1 MADNITLKTYK
12 GGNVTPQDDAIIYE
26 TAIPGS
32 GIFKGCEVTYARGN
46 VLHIS
51 QGFGMIRGR
60 FFEVYETEIDVRLAD
75 VGETLQGRVYIHLD
89 LSNADEPIKILAQAA
104 VELPPLDADV
114 NINYN
119 NSSYDL
125 ELAIF
130 NVSSAGLSGLTK
142 VFPTLKAGS
151 GGGGGGGET
160 LTRATSYAVGD
171 AVTAVGAPGW
181 ATLVCTQAGTTAAYE
196 PSGYSKITKAGD
208 MVLDGTAV
216 FTARNIIGE
225 LDGLIST
232 TGTLEESMQ
241 TLDKKVAEMMSST
254 GLVMKLVSLDEYR
267 ALESYSASTI
277 YLCYE
282 DVATKRVTRIFV
294 GEDRVY
300 AAGVKVTYQIDTGY
314 SLERTVP
321 DREDAIAAAP
331 PATLEGYTFV
341 GWRQDDSAEKKVL
354 SEFIIS
360 SEEPVTL
367 YAVFKKQMTIGLM
380 PNGGT
385 LAETGATESFTA
397 YCYYNNGNAQSEPIT
412 VPASP
417 YTRKNMS
424 FCGWSA
430 DSLST
435 PSYKPGEMGVFP
447 AEAVLYAMWV
457 VTEYDFPYTG
467 DYVQFTIPQDG
478 IYEFEV
484 WGGSGGAAKVDDLVA
499 EGGLGG
505 HSKGYKKMK
514 KGEVLYVY
522 NGGGANGTY
531 PGTNGGAYGYN
542 YTNGKQYGGGGG
554 GSTHVATKS
563 GTLGYTSSSNGL
575 NYNNRNSILIVAGG
589 GGGGAIDNGTVHKG
603 GDGGGERGGDGS
615 GGALGGRQIS
625 TSSYPSDNFGRAPST
640 SSSSG
645 TCSSGGGGGWF
656 GGNYGT
662 KGESGAGGSGYVD
675 GVAPFTHNGKYYP
688 AETDAGVNEGHG
700 KAFIRYVECA

>member
-104 VELPPLDADV
+104 AELPPLDADV

-130 NVSSAGLSGLTK
+130 TVSSAGLDGLTK

-160 LTRATSYAVGD
+160 LTRATSYSVGD

-181 ATLVCTQAGTTAAYE
+181 ATLVCTQAGTTAASE
-196 PSGYSKITKAGD
+196 PSGYSRITKVGD
-208 MVLDGTAV
+208 KVLDGTAV

-225 LDGLIST
+225 LDGVISSNASL
-232 TGTLEESMQ
+232 GESVQ
-241 TLDKKVAEMMSST
+241 TLDEKVAEMMSST

-267 ALESYSASTI
+267 AMESYSATTI

-282 DVATKRVTRIFV
+282 DEATKRVTRIFV

-331 PATLEGYTFV
+331 DATLEGYTFV
-341 GWRQDDSAEKKVL
+341 GWRQDNSAEKKVL

-367 YAVFKKQMTIGLM
+367 YAVFKKQMIIGLM

-385 LAETGATESFTA
+385 LAGSGSAESFTA
-397 YCYYNNGNAQSEPIT
+397 FCYYNNGNSQSEPTT

-424 FCGWSA
+424 FCGWSI

-435 PSYKPGEMGVFP
+435 PSYKPGEKGVFP
-447 AEAVLYAMWV
+447 AGATLYAMWV
-457 VTEYDFPYTG
+457 TTEYDFVYTG
-467 DYVQFTIPQDG
+467 SYVQFTIPQDG

-484 WGGSGGAAKVDDLVA
+484 WGGSGGDAKVDALVA

-514 KGEVLYVY
+514 KDEVLYIY
-522 NGGGANGTY
+522 NGGAANGTS
-531 PGTNGGAYGYN
+531 PGTNGGGGGSN
-542 YTNGKQYGGGGG
+542 YASGKQYGAGGG
-554 GSTHVATKS
+554 GSTHVATRS
-563 GTLGYTSSSNGL
+563 GALGYGNSSGL
-575 NYNNRNSILIVAGG
+575 NYTSRECVLIVAGG
-589 GGGGAIDNGTVHKG
+589 GGGGGIDNGAIHKG
-603 GDGGGERGGDGS
+603 GHGGGERGGDGS

-625 TSSYPSDNFGRAPST
+625 TGSSPSTNFGYAPTYSYSNT
-640 SSSSG
+640 AE
-645 TCSSGGGGGWF
+645 SGGGGGWF
-656 GGNYGT
+656 GGNYGLR
-662 KGESGAGGSGYVD
+662 GESGAGGSGYVG

-688 AETDAGVNEGHG
+688 AETEAGVNEGNG

>member
-1 MADNITLKTYK
+1 M
-12 GGNVTPQDDAIIYE
+12 
-26 TAIPGS
+26 
-32 GIFKGCEVTYARGN
+32 
-46 VLHIS
+46 
-51 QGFGMIRGR
+51 
-60 FFEVYETEIDVRLAD
+60 
-75 VGETLQGRVYIHLD
+75 
-89 LSNADEPIKILAQAA
+89 
-104 VELPPLDADV
+104 

-130 NVSSAGLSGLTK
+130 TVSSAGLSGLTK

-160 LTRATSYAVGD
+160 LTRATSYSVGD

-181 ATLVCTQAGTTAAYE
+181 ATFVCTQAGTTAASE
-196 PSGYSKITKAGD
+196 PSGYSRITKAGD
-208 MVLDGTAV
+208 KVLDGTAV

-225 LDGLIST
+225 LDGVISST
-232 TGTLEESMQ
+232 ASLGESM
-241 TLDKKVAEMMSST
+241 TDLDRKVTEMMSST

-267 ALESYSASTI
+267 ALESYSATTI

-282 DVATKRVTRIFV
+282 DETTKRVTRIFV

-314 SLERTVP
+314 ALERTVP

-331 PATLEGYTFV
+331 PAVLEGYAFV
-341 GWRQDDSAEKKVL
+341 GWRQDDLAEKKVL
-354 SEFIIS
+354 SEYIIS

-367 YAVFKKQMTIGLM
+367 YAVLKKQMTIGLM

-385 LAETGATESFTA
+385 LAETGAKESFTA
-397 YCYYNNGNAQSEPIT
+397 FCYYNNGNSQSEPTT

-424 FCGWSA
+424 FCGWSI

-435 PSYKPGEMGVFP
+435 PSYKPGELGVFP
-447 AEAVLYAMWV
+447 ADATLYAMWV
-457 VTEYDFPYTG
+457 TTEYDFPYTG
-467 DYVQFTIPQDG
+467 NYVQFVIPQDG

-484 WGGSGGAAKVDDLVA
+484 WGASGGAAKVDSLTA

-514 KGEVLYVY
+514 KDEVVY
-522 NGGGANGTY
+522 IFNGGSPNGTSAGANG
-531 PGTNGGAYGYN
+531 GAGGYSYSSS
-542 YTNGKQYGGGGG
+542 KQYGAGGG
-554 GSTHVATKS
+554 GSTHVGTKS
-563 GTLGYTSSSNGL
+563 GYLGSTSSSGL
-575 NYNNRNSILIVAGG
+575 SYANRSCVLIVAGG
-589 GGGGAIDNGTVHKG
+589 GGGGGIDNGTIHKG
-603 GDGGGERGGDGS
+603 GDGGGERGGNGS

-625 TSSYPSDNFGRAPST
+625 TSNSPSENFGVGDYYSG
-640 SSSSG
+640 SG
-645 TCSSGGGGGWF
+645 TCYSGGGGGWF
-656 GGNYGT
+656 GGNCGLR
-662 KGESGAGGSGYVD
+662 GESGAGGSGYVD

-688 AETDAGVNEGHG
+688 AETEAGVNEGNG

>member
-104 VELPPLDADV
+104 AELPPLDADV

-130 NVSSAGLSGLTK
+130 TVSSAGLDGLTK

-151 GGGGGGGET
+151 GGGGGGGKT
-160 LTRATSYAVGD
+160 LTRATSYSVGD

-196 PSGYSKITKAGD
+196 PSGYSRITKAGD
-208 MVLDGTAV
+208 SVLDGTAV

-225 LDGLIST
+225 LDGVISE
-232 TGTLEESMQ
+232 TGELKDSMK
-241 TLDKKVAEMMSST
+241 TLDGKVAEMMSST

-282 DVATKRVTRIFV
+282 DAATKRVTRIFV

-300 AAGVKVTYQIDTGY
+300 AAGVKVTYQIDNGY
-314 SLERTVP
+314 ALERTVP
-321 DREDAIAAAP
+321 DQEDAIATAP
-331 PATLEGYTFV
+331 PAALEGYIFV
-341 GWRQDDSAEKKVL
+341 GWRQDDLAEKKVL

-367 YAVFKKQMTIGLM
+367 YAVFRKQMTIGLM

-385 LAETGATESFTA
+385 LTESGAKESFTA
-397 YCYYNNGNAQSEPIT
+397 FCYYNNGNAQSEPTT
-412 VPASP
+412 VPKSP

-424 FCGWSA
+424 FCGWSI

-435 PSYKPGEMGVFP
+435 PSYKPGEAGVFP
-447 AEAVLYAMWV
+447 ADAMLYAMWV
-457 VTEYDFPYTG
+457 ATEYDFPYTG
-467 DYVQFTIPQDG
+467 NYTPFTIPADG

-484 WGGSGGAAKVDDLVA
+484 WGGSGASAKADDLVA

-514 KGEVLYVY
+514 KGEVVY
-522 NGGGANGTY
+522 IFNGGAADGTS
-531 PGTNGGAYGYN
+531 PGTNGGSYGSVYAA
-542 YTNGKQYGGGGG
+542 GKIYGAGGGGA
-554 GSTHVATKS
+554 THVAEKS
-563 GTLGYTSSSNGL
+563 GYLGSTSSSGL
-575 NYNNRNSILIVAGG
+575 SYANRSSVLIVAGG
-589 GGGGAIDNGTVHKG
+589 GGGGGIDNGTVHKG
-603 GDGGGERGGDGS
+603 GDGGGERGGNGS

-625 TSSYPSDNFGRAPST
+625 TGSSASTNFGAAPST
-640 SSSSG
+640 GSSSYS
-645 TCSSGGGGGWF
+645 CYSGGGGGWF
-656 GGNYGT
+656 GGNYGS

-688 AETDAGVNEGHG
+688 AETEAGVNEGNG

>member
-1 MADNITLKTYK
+1 MADNIVLKTYK

-104 VELPPLDADV
+104 AELPPLDADV

-130 NVSSAGLSGLTK
+130 TVSSAGLDGLTK

-181 ATLVCTQAGTTAAYE
+181 ATLVCTQAGTTAASE
-196 PSGYSKITKAGD
+196 PSGYSRITKVGD
-208 MVLDGTAV
+208 KVLDGTAV

-225 LDGLIST
+225 LDSVIATVGE
-232 TGTLEESMQ
+232 LEESMQ
-241 TLDKKVAEMMSST
+241 TLDERVTEMMSST

-267 ALESYSASTI
+267 AMESYSATTI

-282 DVATKRVTRIFV
+282 DETTKRVTRIFV

-314 SLERTVP
+314 ALERTVP

-331 PATLEGYTFV
+331 DAALEGYTFV
-341 GWRQDDSAEKKVL
+341 GWRQDSFAEKKVL
-354 SEFIIS
+354 SEYLIS

-367 YAVFKKQMTIGLM
+367 YAVFRKQMTIGLM

-385 LAETGATESFTA
+385 LAETGAAESFMA
-397 YCYYNNGNAQSEPIT
+397 YCYYNNGNSQSEPTT

-424 FCGWSA
+424 FCGWSI

-435 PSYKPGEMGVFP
+435 PSYKPGEKGVFP
-447 AEAVLYAMWV
+447 AEAALYAMWV
-457 VTEYDFPYTG
+457 TTEYDFPYTG
-467 DYVQFTIPQDG
+467 NYVQFVIPQDG

-484 WGGSGGAAKVDDLVA
+484 WGASGGEAKGDNLVA

-514 KGEVLYVY
+514 KDEVIYVY
-522 NGGGANGTY
+522 NGGSPKGTSYGANG
-531 PGTNGGAYGYN
+531 GGNGYN
-542 YTNGKQYGGGGG
+542 YASSKQYGAGGG
-554 GSTHVATKS
+554 GSTHVATKPYGL
-563 GTLGYTSSSNGL
+563 GTNSSSGPS
-575 NYNNRNSILIVAGG
+575 YANRSSILIVAGG
-589 GGGGAIDNGTVHKG
+589 GGGGGIDNGTAHKG
-603 GDGGGERGGDGS
+603 GDGGGERGGNGS

-625 TSSYPSDNFGRAPST
+625 TGSSPSENFGMGDYY
-640 SSSSG
+640 SSSG
-645 TCSSGGGGGWF
+645 TASSGGGGGWF
-656 GGNYGT
+656 GGNYGLR
-662 KGESGAGGSGYVD
+662 GESGAGGSGYVD

-688 AETDAGVNEGHG
+688 AETEAGVNEGNG
-700 KAFIRYVECA
+700 RAFIRYVECA

>member
-75 VGETLQGRVYIHLD
+75 VGETLQGRGYIHLD

-104 VELPPLDADV
+104 AELPPLDADV

-130 NVSSAGLSGLTK
+130 TVSSAGLDGLTK

-181 ATLVCTQAGTTAAYE
+181 ATLVCTQAGTTAASE
-196 PSGYSKITKAGD
+196 PSGYSRITKVGD
-208 MVLDGTAV
+208 RVLDGTAV

-225 LDGLIST
+225 LDEVISST
-232 TGTLEESMQ
+232 ASLGESM
-241 TLDKKVAEMMSST
+241 TELDSKVTEMMSST

-267 ALESYSASTI
+267 AMESYSATTI

-282 DVATKRVTRIFV
+282 DEATKRVTRIFV

-314 SLERTVP
+314 ALERTVP

-331 PATLEGYTFV
+331 PAALEGYTFV
-341 GWRQDDSAEKKVL
+341 GWRQDDLAEKKVL

-397 YCYYNNGNAQSEPIT
+397 YCYYNNGNAQSEPTT

-424 FCGWSA
+424 FCGWSI

-435 PSYKPGEMGVFP
+435 PSYKPGEKGVFP
-447 AEAVLYAMWV
+447 AEAALYAMWV
-457 VTEYDFPYTG
+457 ATEYDFPFTG
-467 DYVQFTIPQDG
+467 TYVQFTIPQDG

-484 WGGSGGAAKVDDLVA
+484 WGGSGGDAKVDSLVA

-505 HSKGYKKMK
+505 HSKGYRKMK
-514 KGEVLYVY
+514 KDEVVY
-522 NGGGANGTY
+522 IFNGGGANSTSAGA
-531 PGTNGGAYGYN
+531 NGGAGGYN
-542 YTNGKQYGGGGG
+542 YTSSKQYGAGGG
-554 GSTHVATKS
+554 GSTHVATKPYGL
-563 GTLGYTSSSNGL
+563 GTNSSSGPS
-575 NYNNRNSILIVAGG
+575 YANRSSILIVAGG
-589 GGGGAIDNGTVHKG
+589 GGGGGIDNGTAHKG
-603 GDGGGERGGDGS
+603 GDGGGERGGNGS

-625 TSSYPSDNFGRAPST
+625 TSSSPSENFGIGDYY
-640 SSSSG
+640 SSSG
-645 TCSSGGGGGWF
+645 TASSGGGGGWF
-656 GGNYGT
+656 GGNYGLR
-662 KGESGAGGSGYVD
+662 GESGAGGSGYVD

-688 AETDAGVNEGHG
+688 AETEAGVNEGNG
-700 KAFIRYVECA
+700 RAFIRYVECA

>member
-75 VGETLQGRVYIHLD
+75 VGETLDGRVYIHLD

-104 VELPPLDADV
+104 AELPPLDADV

-130 NVSSAGLSGLTK
+130 TVSSAGLDGLTK

-160 LTRATSYAVGD
+160 LTRATSYSVGD

-181 ATLVCTQAGTTAAYE
+181 ATLVCTQAGTTAASE
-196 PSGYSKITKAGD
+196 PSGYSRITKVGD
-208 MVLDGTAV
+208 KVLDGTAV

-225 LDGLIST
+225 LDGVISSNASL
-232 TGTLEESMQ
+232 GESVQ
-241 TLDKKVAEMMSST
+241 TLDEKVAEMMSST

-267 ALESYSASTI
+267 AMESYSATTI

-282 DVATKRVTRIFV
+282 DEAAKRVTRIFV

-314 SLERTVP
+314 ALERTVP

-331 PATLEGYTFV
+331 PAALEGYTFV

-354 SEFIIS
+354 SEFIIT
-360 SEEPVTL
+360 SEEPFTL

-385 LAETGATESFTA
+385 LAETGASESFIA
-397 YCYYNNGNAQSEPIT
+397 FCYYNNGNSQSEPTT

-435 PSYKPGEMGVFP
+435 PSYKPGEKGVFP
-447 AEAVLYAMWV
+447 AGATLYAMWV
-457 VTEYDFPYTG
+457 TTEYDFVYTG
-467 DYVQFTIPQDG
+467 SYVQFTIPQDG

-484 WGGSGGAAKVDDLVA
+484 WGGSGGDAKVDTLVA

-514 KGEVLYVY
+514 KDEVVYVY
-522 NGGGANGTY
+522 NGGAANGTS
-531 PGTNGGAYGYN
+531 PGTNGGGGGSN
-542 YTNGKQYGGGGG
+542 YASGKQYGAGGG
-554 GSTHVATKS
+554 GSTHVATRS
-563 GTLGYTSSSNGL
+563 GALGYGNSSGL
-575 NYNNRNSILIVAGG
+575 NYTNRECVLIVAGG
-589 GGGGAIDNGTVHKG
+589 GGGGGIDNGAIHKG
-603 GDGGGERGGDGS
+603 GHGGGERGGDGS

-625 TSSYPSDNFGRAPST
+625 TGSSPSTNFGYAPTYSYSNT
-640 SSSSG
+640 AE
-645 TCSSGGGGGWF
+645 SGGGGGWF
-656 GGNYGT
+656 GGNYGLR
-662 KGESGAGGSGYVD
+662 GESGAGGSGYVG

-688 AETDAGVNEGHG
+688 AETEAGVNEGNG

>member
-60 FFEVYETEIDVRLAD
+60 FFEVYETEVDVRLAD

-104 VELPPLDADV
+104 AELPPLDADV

-130 NVSSAGLSGLTK
+130 TVSSAGLDGLTK

-160 LTRATSYAVGD
+160 LTRATAYVVGD

-181 ATLVCTQAGTTAAYE
+181 ATLVCTQAGTTAASE
-196 PSGYSKITKAGD
+196 PSGYSRITKVGD
-208 MVLDGTAV
+208 RVLDGTAI

-225 LDGLIST
+225 LDGVISSNASL
-232 TGTLEESMQ
+232 GESVQ
-241 TLDKKVAEMMSST
+241 TLDEKVAEMMSST

-267 ALESYSASTI
+267 EMESYSSTTI

-282 DVATKRVTRIFV
+282 DETTKRVTRIFV

-300 AAGVKVTYQIDTGY
+300 AAGVKVTYQNDTGY
-314 SLERTVP
+314 ALERTVP

-331 PATLEGYTFV
+331 PAALEGYTFV

-354 SEFIIS
+354 SEYIIS

-385 LAETGATESFTA
+385 LAETGAAESFTA
-397 YCYYNNGNAQSEPIT
+397 YCYYNNGNAQSEPTT

-424 FCGWSA
+424 FCGWSI

-435 PSYKPGEMGVFP
+435 PSYKPGEKGVFP
-447 AEAVLYAMWV
+447 AGSTLYAMWV
-457 VTEYDFPYTG
+457 TTEYDFPYTG
-467 DYVQFTIPQDG
+467 SYVQFTIPQDG

-484 WGGSGGAAKVDDLVA
+484 WGGSGGSAKVDSLVA

-514 KGEVLYVY
+514 KDEVVYVY
-522 NGGGANGTY
+522 NGGAANGTS
-531 PGTNGGAYGYN
+531 PGTNGGGGGSN
-542 YTNGKQYGGGGG
+542 YASGKQYGAGGG
-554 GSTHVATKS
+554 GSTHVATRS
-563 GTLGYTSSSNGL
+563 GALGYGNSSGL
-575 NYNNRNSILIVAGG
+575 NYTNRECVLIVAGG
-589 GGGGAIDNGTVHKG
+589 GGGGGIDNGAIHKG
-603 GDGGGERGGDGS
+603 GHGGGERGGDGS

-625 TSSYPSDNFGRAPST
+625 TGSSPSTNFGYAPTYSYSNT
-640 SSSSG
+640 AE
-645 TCSSGGGGGWF
+645 SGGGGGWF
-656 GGNYGT
+656 GGNYGMY
-662 KGESGAGGSGYVD
+662 GQSGAGGSGYVD

-688 AETDAGVNEGHG
+688 AETEAGVNEGHG
-700 KAFIRYVECA
+700 RAFIRYVECA

>member
-1 MADNITLKTYK
+1 MADNIVLKTYK

-75 VGETLQGRVYIHLD
+75 VGETLDGRVYIHLD

-104 VELPPLDADV
+104 AELPPLDADV

-130 NVSSAGLSGLTK
+130 TVSSAGLDGLTK

-181 ATLVCTQAGTTAAYE
+181 ATFVCTQAGTTAASE
-196 PSGYSKITKAGD
+196 PSGYSRITKVGD
-208 MVLDGTAV
+208 KVLDGTAV

-225 LDGLIST
+225 LDGVISSNASL
-232 TGTLEESMQ
+232 GESVQ
-241 TLDKKVAEMMSST
+241 TLDEKVAEMMSST

-267 ALESYSASTI
+267 AMESYSATTI

-282 DVATKRVTRIFV
+282 DETTKRVTRIFV

-314 SLERTVP
+314 ALERTVP

-331 PATLEGYTFV
+331 DAALEGYTFV
-341 GWRQDDSAEKKVL
+341 GWRQDNSAEKKVL

-360 SEEPVTL
+360 SEETVTL

-385 LAETGATESFTA
+385 LSESGAKENFTV
-397 YCYYNNGNAQSEPIT
+397 YCYYNNGNAQSEPTT

-424 FCGWSA
+424 FCGWSI

-435 PSYKPGEMGVFP
+435 PSYKPGEKGVFP
-447 AEAVLYAMWV
+447 AEAALYAMWV
-457 VTEYDFPYTG
+457 TTEYDFPYTG
-467 DYVQFTIPQDG
+467 NYVQFVIPQDG

-484 WGGSGGAAKVDDLVA
+484 WGASGGEAKGDNLVA

-514 KGEVLYVY
+514 KDEVIYVY
-522 NGGGANGTY
+522 NGGSPSGTSYGANG
-531 PGTNGGAYGYN
+531 GGNGYN
-542 YTNGKQYGGGGG
+542 YASSKQYGAGGG
-554 GSTHVATKS
+554 GSTHVATKPYGL
-563 GTLGYTSSSNGL
+563 GTNSSSGPS
-575 NYNNRNSILIVAGG
+575 YANRSSILIVAGG
-589 GGGGAIDNGTVHKG
+589 GGGGGIDNGTAHKG
-603 GDGGGERGGDGS
+603 GDGGGERGGNGS

-625 TSSYPSDNFGRAPST
+625 TGSSPSENFGMGDYY
-640 SSSSG
+640 SSSSAA
-645 TCSSGGGGGWF
+645 SSGGGGGWF
-656 GGNYGT
+656 GGNYGMY
-662 KGESGAGGSGYVD
+662 GQSGAGGSGYVD

-688 AETDAGVNEGHG
+688 AETEAGVNEGNG
-700 KAFIRYVECA
+700 RAFIRYVECA

>member
-1 MADNITLKTYK
+1 MADNIVLKTYK

-32 GIFKGCEVTYARGN
+32 GIFKGCEVSYARGN

-75 VGETLQGRVYIHLD
+75 VGETLDGRVYIHLD
-89 LSNADEPIKILAQAA
+89 LSNTDEPIRILAQAA
-104 VELPPLDADV
+104 AELPPLDADV

-130 NVSSAGLSGLTK
+130 TVSSTGLSGLTK

-160 LTRATSYAVGD
+160 LARATSYSVGD
-171 AVTAVGAPGW
+171 AVTVVGAPGW
-181 ATLVCTQAGTTAAYE
+181 ATFVCTQAGTTAAYE
-196 PSGYSKITKAGD
+196 PSGYSRIAKAGD

-225 LDGLIST
+225 LDSLISA
-232 TGTLEESMQ
+232 TGTLEDSMK
-241 TLDKKVAEMMSST
+241 TLDSKVAEMMSST
-254 GLVMKLVSLDEYR
+254 GLVMKLVSLDEYKS
-267 ALESYSASTI
+267 LESYSTSTI

-282 DVATKRVTRIFV
+282 DEATKRVTRIFV

-300 AAGVKVTYQIDTGY
+300 AAGIKVTYQIDTGY
-314 SLERTVP
+314 ALERTVA

-331 PATLEGYTFV
+331 DAALEGYSFV

-354 SEFIIS
+354 SEYIIS
-360 SEEPVTL
+360 TEEPVTL

-380 PNGGT
+380 SNGGT
-385 LAETGATESFTA
+385 LTESGAKENFTA
-397 YCYYNNGNAQSEPIT
+397 SCYYNNGNSQSEPT
-412 VPASP
+412 VVPASP
-417 YTRKNMS
+417 YTRNGMS
-424 FCGWSA
+424 FCGWSI

-447 AEAVLYAMWV
+447 AGAILYAMWV
-457 VTEYDFPYTG
+457 KTEYDFPYTG
-467 DYVQFTIPQDG
+467 NYVEFTIPQDG

-484 WGGSGGAAKVDDLVA
+484 WGGSGGDAKTDDLIA

-514 KGEVLYVY
+514 KDDVVYVY
-522 NGGGANGTY
+522 NGGAANGTSS
-531 PGTNGGAYGYN
+531 GTNGGAYGSNYANSKQYGAGGGGATHVAEKPYALGSSSSNAPN
-542 YTNGKQYGGGGG
+542 YTNR
-554 GSTHVATKS
+554 SCV
-563 GTLGYTSSSNGL
+563 
-575 NYNNRNSILIVAGG
+575 LIVAGG
-589 GGGGAIDNGTVHKG
+589 GGGGGIYNGTVNQG
-603 GDGGGERGGDGS
+603 GAGGGERGGDGS

-625 TSSYPSDNFGRAPST
+625 TGSSPSANFGSAPSYT
-640 SSSSG
+640 SSN
-645 TCSSGGGGGWF
+645 TCYSGGGGGWF
-656 GGNYGT
+656 GGSYGLR
-662 KGESGAGGSGYVD
+662 GESGAGGSGYID

-688 AETDAGVNEGHG
+688 AETEAGVNKGNG
-700 KAFIRYVECA
+700 KSFIRYVECA

>member
-130 NVSSAGLSGLTK
+130 TVSSAGLDGLTK

-151 GGGGGGGET
+151 GGGGGGET
-160 LTRATSYAVGD
+160 LTRATAYAVGD

-181 ATLVCTQAGTTAAYE
+181 ATLVCTQAGTTAAAE
-196 PSGYSKITKAGD
+196 PSGYSRITKVGD
-208 MVLDGTAV
+208 RVLDGTAV

-225 LDGLIST
+225 LDGVISSNASI
-232 TGTLEESMQ
+232 GESVQ
-241 TLDKKVAEMMSST
+241 TLDEKVTEMMSST

-267 ALESYSASTI
+267 AMESYSATTI

-282 DVATKRVTRIFV
+282 DAATKRVTRIFV

-331 PATLEGYTFV
+331 PAALEGYTFV
-341 GWRQDDSAEKKVL
+341 GWRQDDQAEKKVL

-367 YAVFKKQMTIGLM
+367 YAVFRKQMTVGLM

-385 LAETGATESFTA
+385 LAETGAAESFTA
-397 YCYYNNGNAQSEPIT
+397 YCYYNNGNAQSEPTTI
-412 VPASP
+412 PASP
-417 YTRKNMS
+417 YTRNGMS
-424 FCGWSA
+424 FCGWSI

-435 PSYKPGEMGVFP
+435 PSYKPGEKGVFP
-447 AEAVLYAMWV
+447 AGATLYAMWV
-457 VTEYDFPYTG
+457 TTEYDFPYTG
-467 DYVQFTIPQDG
+467 NYVQFVIPQDG

-484 WGGSGGAAKVDDLVA
+484 WGASGAAAKVDSLVA

-514 KGEVLYVY
+514 KDEVIYVY
-522 NGGGANGTY
+522 NGGSPKGTSYGANG
-531 PGTNGGAYGYN
+531 GGNGYN
-542 YTNGKQYGGGGG
+542 YASSKQYGAGGG
-554 GSTHVATKS
+554 GSTHVATKPYGL
-563 GTLGYTSSSNGL
+563 GTNSSSGPS
-575 NYNNRNSILIVAGG
+575 YANRSSILIVAGG
-589 GGGGAIDNGTVHKG
+589 GGGGGIDNGTAHKG
-603 GDGGGERGGDGS
+603 GDGGGERGGNGS

-625 TSSYPSDNFGRAPST
+625 TGSSPSENFGMGDYY
-640 SSSSG
+640 SSSSAA
-645 TCSSGGGGGWF
+645 SSGGGGGWF
-656 GGNYGT
+656 GGNYG
-662 KGESGAGGSGYVD
+662 KYGQSGAGGSGYVD

-688 AETDAGVNEGHG
+688 AETEAGVNEGNG
-700 KAFIRYVECA
+700 RAFIRYVECA

>member
-104 VELPPLDADV
+104 AELPPLDADV

-160 LTRATSYAVGD
+160 LTRATSYSVGD

-196 PSGYSKITKAGD
+196 PSGYSRITKAGD

-241 TLDKKVAEMMSST
+241 TLDEKVAEMMSST

-267 ALESYSASTI
+267 AMESYSAATI

-282 DVATKRVTRIFV
+282 DETTKRVTRIFV

-314 SLERTVP
+314 ALERIVP

-331 PATLEGYTFV
+331 PAALEGYSFV
-341 GWRQDDSAEKKVL
+341 GWRQDDQAEKKVL

-360 SEEPVTL
+360 SEEPFTL
-367 YAVFKKQMTIGLM
+367 YAVFKKQTTIGLM

-385 LAETGATESFTA
+385 LAENGAAESFNVS
-397 YCYYNNGNAQSEPIT
+397 CYYNNGNAQSEPTT

-417 YTRKNMS
+417 YTRNGMS
-424 FCGWSA
+424 FCGWSI

-435 PSYKPGEMGVFP
+435 PAYKPGEPGVFP
-447 AEAVLYAMWV
+447 ADATLYAMWV
-457 VTEYDFPYTG
+457 TTEYDFVYTG
-467 DYVQFTIPQDG
+467 SYVQFVIPQDG

-484 WGGSGGAAKVDDLVA
+484 WGASGAAAKVDSLVA

-514 KGEVLYVY
+514 KDEIIYVY
-522 NGGGANGTY
+522 NGGSPNGTSSGANG
-531 PGTNGGAYGYN
+531 GGRGSS
-542 YTNGKQYGGGGG
+542 YTSGKQYGASGGGA
-554 GSTHVATKS
+554 THVAARY
-563 GTLGYTSSSNGL
+563 GELGYSNNSNGL
-575 NYNNRNSILIVAGG
+575 GYNNRNYVLIVAGG
-589 GGGGAIDNGTVHKG
+589 GGGGGIDNGTVHKG
-603 GDGGGERGGDGS
+603 GDGGGERGGNGS

-625 TSSYPSDNFGRAPST
+625 TSSSPSENFGAGDYY
-640 SSSSG
+640 SSSG
-645 TCSSGGGGGWF
+645 IASSGGGGGWY
-656 GGNYGT
+656 GGNCGTYGQ
-662 KGESGAGGSGYVD
+662 SGAGGSGYVD

-688 AETDAGVNEGHG
+688 AETEAGVNEGHG

>member
-75 VGETLQGRVYIHLD
+75 VGEILQGRVYIHLD

-125 ELAIF
+125 EIAIF

-160 LTRATSYAVGD
+160 LTRATSYSVGD

-181 ATLVCTQAGTTAAYE
+181 ATFVCTQAGTTAALE
-196 PSGYSKITKAGD
+196 PSGYSRITKVGD
-208 MVLDGTAV
+208 KVLDGTAV

-241 TLDKKVAEMMSST
+241 TLDEKVAGMMSST

-267 ALESYSASTI
+267 ALEQYSASTI

-282 DVATKRVTRIFV
+282 DAATKRVTRIFV

-314 SLERTVP
+314 ALERIVP

-331 PATLEGYTFV
+331 PAMLEGYSFV
-341 GWRQDDSAEKKVL
+341 GWRQDSSAEKKVL
-354 SEFIIS
+354 TEYIIS

-385 LAETGATESFTA
+385 LAGSGSTESFTA
-397 YCYYNNGNAQSEPIT
+397 FCYYNNGNAQSEPTT

-424 FCGWSA
+424 FCGWST

-435 PSYKPGEMGVFP
+435 PSYKPGEKGVFP
-447 AEAVLYAMWV
+447 ADATLYAMWV
-457 VTEYDFPYTG
+457 TTEYDFPYTG
-467 DYVQFTIPQDG
+467 TYVQFTIPQDG

-484 WGGSGGAAKVDDLVA
+484 WGASGAAAKVDSLVA

-514 KGEVLYVY
+514 KDDVIYIFNGGSPNGTSSGA
-522 NGGGANGTY
+522 NGGGG
-531 PGTNGGAYGYN
+531 GYN
-542 YTNGKQYGGGGG
+542 YASSKQYGAGGG

-563 GTLGYTSSSNGL
+563 GTLGVTSSSGL
-575 NYNNRNSILIVAGG
+575 SYANRSCVLIVAGG
-589 GGGGAIDNGTVHKG
+589 GGGGGIDNGTVHKG

-615 GGALGGRQIS
+615 GGVLGGRQIS
-625 TSSYPSDNFGRAPST
+625 TGSSPSTNFGYAPYY
-640 SSSSG
+640 SG
-645 TCSSGGGGGWF
+645 SGIAESGGGGGWF
-656 GGNYGT
+656 GGNYGLR
-662 KGESGAGGSGYVD
+662 GESGAGGSGYVD

-688 AETDAGVNEGHG
+688 AETEAGVNEGNG

>member
-104 VELPPLDADV
+104 AELPPLDADV

-130 NVSSAGLSGLTK
+130 TVSSAGLDGLTK

-160 LTRATSYAVGD
+160 LTRATAYAVGD

-181 ATLVCTQAGTTAAYE
+181 ATFVCTQAGTTAASE
-196 PSGYSKITKAGD
+196 PSGYSRITKVGD
-208 MVLDGTAV
+208 RVLDGTAV

-225 LDGLIST
+225 LDGVIST
-232 TGTLEESMQ
+232 TETLEESMQ
-241 TLDKKVAEMMSST
+241 TLDERVTEMMSST

-267 ALESYSASTI
+267 AMESYSATTI

-282 DVATKRVTRIFV
+282 DETTKRVTRIFV

-331 PATLEGYTFV
+331 NAALEGYTFV

-354 SEFIIS
+354 SEYLIS
-360 SEEPVTL
+360 REEPVTL

-385 LAETGATESFTA
+385 LSESGAKENFTV
-397 YCYYNNGNAQSEPIT
+397 YCYYNNGNAQSEPTT

-424 FCGWSA
+424 FCGWSI

-435 PSYKPGEMGVFP
+435 PSYKPGEKGVFP
-447 AEAVLYAMWV
+447 AGATLYAMWV
-457 VTEYDFPYTG
+457 TTEYDFVYTG
-467 DYVQFTIPQDG
+467 SYVQFTIPQDG

-484 WGGSGGAAKVDDLVA
+484 WGGSGGDAKVDALVA

-514 KGEVLYVY
+514 KDEVLYIY
-522 NGGGANGTY
+522 NGGAANGTS
-531 PGTNGGAYGYN
+531 PGTNGGGGGSN
-542 YTNGKQYGGGGG
+542 YASGKQYGAGGG
-554 GSTHVATKS
+554 GSTHVATRS
-563 GTLGYTSSSNGL
+563 GALGYGNSSGL
-575 NYNNRNSILIVAGG
+575 NYTNRECVLIVAGG
-589 GGGGAIDNGTVHKG
+589 GGGGGIDNGAIHKG
-603 GDGGGERGGDGS
+603 GHGGGERGGDGS

-625 TSSYPSDNFGRAPST
+625 TGSSPSTNFGYAPTYSYSNT
-640 SSSSG
+640 AE
-645 TCSSGGGGGWF
+645 SGGGGGWF
-656 GGNYGT
+656 GGNYGLR
-662 KGESGAGGSGYVD
+662 GESGAGGSGYVG

-688 AETDAGVNEGHG
+688 AETEAGVNEGNG

>member
-130 NVSSAGLSGLTK
+130 TVSSAGLDGLTK
-142 VFPTLKAGS
+142 VFSTLKAGS
-151 GGGGGGGET
+151 GGGET

-171 AVTAVGAPGW
+171 AVTAVDAPGW
-181 ATLVCTQAGTTAAYE
+181 ATLVCTQAGTTATSE
-196 PSGYSKITKAGD
+196 PSGYSRITKVGD
-208 MVLDGTAV
+208 RVLDGTAV

-225 LDGLIST
+225 LDGVISNVSSM
-232 TGTLEESMQ
+232 GESM
-241 TLDKKVAEMMSST
+241 TELDTKVTEMMSST
-254 GLVMKLVSLDEYR
+254 GLVMKLMSLDEYR
-267 ALESYSASTI
+267 AMESYSTTTI

-282 DVATKRVTRIFV
+282 DVETKRVTRIFV

-300 AAGVKVTYQIDTGY
+300 VAGVKVTYQIDAGY
-314 SLERTVP
+314 VLERTVP

-331 PATLEGYTFV
+331 DAVLEEYAFV
-341 GWRQDDSAEKKVL
+341 GWRQDDQAEKKVL

-385 LAETGATESFTA
+385 LTESGAKENFTA
-397 YCYYNNGNAQSEPIT
+397 FCYYNNGNSQSEPT
-412 VPASP
+412 AVPASP

-424 FCGWSA
+424 FCGWSI

-435 PSYKPGEMGVFP
+435 PSYKPGEKGVFP
-447 AEAVLYAMWV
+447 AGATLYAMWV
-457 VTEYDFPYTG
+457 TTEYDFVYTG
-467 DYVQFTIPQDG
+467 SYVQFTIPQDG

-484 WGGSGGAAKVDDLVA
+484 WGGSGGSAKVDTLVA

-514 KGEVLYVY
+514 KDEVLYIY
-522 NGGGANGTY
+522 NGGAANGTS
-531 PGTNGGAYGYN
+531 PGTNGGGGGSN
-542 YTNGKQYGGGGG
+542 YASGKQYGAGGG
-554 GSTHVATKS
+554 GSTHVATRS
-563 GTLGYTSSSNGL
+563 GALGYGNSSGL
-575 NYNNRNSILIVAGG
+575 NYTNRECVLIVAGG
-589 GGGGAIDNGTVHKG
+589 GGGGGIDNGAIHKG
-603 GDGGGERGGDGS
+603 GHGGGERGGDGS

-625 TSSYPSDNFGRAPST
+625 TGSSPSTNFGYAPTYSYSNT
-640 SSSSG
+640 AE
-645 TCSSGGGGGWF
+645 SGGGGGWF
-656 GGNYGT
+656 GGNYGLR
-662 KGESGAGGSGYVD
+662 GESGAGGSGYVG

-688 AETDAGVNEGHG
+688 AETEAGVNEGHG
-700 KAFIRYVECA
+700 RAFIRYVECT

>member
-104 VELPPLDADV
+104 AELPPLDADV

-130 NVSSAGLSGLTK
+130 TVSSAGLDGLTK

-151 GGGGGGGET
+151 GGGGGGET
-160 LTRATSYAVGD
+160 LTRATSYSVGD

-181 ATLVCTQAGTTAAYE
+181 ATLVCTQAGTTAASE
-196 PSGYSKITKAGD
+196 PSGYSRITKVGD
-208 MVLDGTAV
+208 RVLDGTAI

-225 LDGLIST
+225 LDGVISSNASL
-232 TGTLEESMQ
+232 GESM
-241 TLDKKVAEMMSST
+241 TELDTKVTEMMSST

-267 ALESYSASTI
+267 AMESYSATTI

-282 DVATKRVTRIFV
+282 DEATKRVTRIFV

-331 PATLEGYTFV
+331 PAALEGYTFV

-354 SEFIIS
+354 SEYLIS

-385 LAETGATESFTA
+385 LAESGAEESFTA
-397 YCYYNNGNAQSEPIT
+397 FCYYNNGNSQSEPTT

-424 FCGWSA
+424 FCGWSI

-447 AEAVLYAMWV
+447 AGATLYAMWV
-457 VTEYDFPYTG
+457 TTEYDFPYTG
-467 DYVQFTIPQDG
+467 SYVQFTIPQDG

-484 WGGSGGAAKVDDLVA
+484 WGGSGGSAKVDSLVA

-514 KGEVLYVY
+514 KDEVVYVY
-522 NGGGANGTY
+522 NGGSANGTS
-531 PGTNGGAYGYN
+531 PGTNGGGGGSN
-542 YTNGKQYGGGGG
+542 YASGKQYGASGG
-554 GSTHVATKS
+554 GSTHVATRS
-563 GTLGYTSSSNGL
+563 GALGYGNSSGL
-575 NYNNRNSILIVAGG
+575 NYTSRECVLIVAGG
-589 GGGGAIDNGTVHKG
+589 GGGGGIDNGAIHKG
-603 GDGGGERGGDGS
+603 GHGGGERGGDGS

-625 TSSYPSDNFGRAPST
+625 TGSSPSTNFGYAPTYSYSNT
-640 SSSSG
+640 AE
-645 TCSSGGGGGWF
+645 SGGGGG
-656 GGNYGT
+656 
-662 KGESGAGGSGYVD
+662 
-675 GVAPFTHNGKYYP
+675 
-688 AETDAGVNEGHG
+688 
-700 KAFIRYVECA
+700 

>member
-75 VGETLQGRVYIHLD
+75 VGETLQGRGYIHLD

-104 VELPPLDADV
+104 AELPPLDADV

-130 NVSSAGLSGLTK
+130 TVSSAGLDGLTK

-160 LTRATSYAVGD
+160 LTRATSYSVGD

-181 ATLVCTQAGTTAAYE
+181 ATLVCTQAGTTAASE
-196 PSGYSKITKAGD
+196 PSGYSRITKVGD
-208 MVLDGTAV
+208 RVLDGTAV

-225 LDGLIST
+225 LDGVISAT
-232 TGTLEESMQ
+232 ETLEESMQ
-241 TLDKKVAEMMSST
+241 TLDERVTEMMSST

-267 ALESYSASTI
+267 AMESYSATTI

-282 DVATKRVTRIFV
+282 DETTKRVTRIFV

-314 SLERTVP
+314 ALERTVP

-331 PATLEGYTFV
+331 DAALEGYTFV

-354 SEFIIS
+354 SEYIIS

-367 YAVFKKQMTIGLM
+367 YAVFRKQMTVGLM

-385 LAETGATESFTA
+385 LAETGAAESFTA
-397 YCYYNNGNAQSEPIT
+397 FCYYNNGNSQSEPTT

-417 YTRKNMS
+417 YTRNGMS
-424 FCGWSA
+424 FCGWSI

-435 PSYKPGEMGVFP
+435 PSYKPGEKGVFP
-447 AEAVLYAMWV
+447 AGATLYAMWV
-457 VTEYDFPYTG
+457 TTEYDFVYTG
-467 DYVQFTIPQDG
+467 SYVQFTIPQDG

-484 WGGSGGAAKVDDLVA
+484 WGGSGGDAKVDALVA

-514 KGEVLYVY
+514 KDEVLYIY
-522 NGGGANGTY
+522 NGGAANGTS
-531 PGTNGGAYGYN
+531 PGTNGGGGGSN
-542 YTNGKQYGGGGG
+542 YASGKQYGAGGG
-554 GSTHVATKS
+554 GSTHVATRS
-563 GTLGYTSSSNGL
+563 GALGYGNSSGL
-575 NYNNRNSILIVAGG
+575 NYTNRECVLIVAGG
-589 GGGGAIDNGTVHKG
+589 GGGGGIDNGAIHKG
-603 GDGGGERGGDGS
+603 GHGGGERGGDGS

-625 TSSYPSDNFGRAPST
+625 TGSSPSTNFGYAPTYSYSNT
-640 SSSSG
+640 AESS
-645 TCSSGGGGGWF
+645 GGGGWF
-656 GGNYGT
+656 GGNYGLR
-662 KGESGAGGSGYVD
+662 GESGAGGSGYVG

-688 AETDAGVNEGHG
+688 AETEAGVNEGHG
-700 KAFIRYVECA
+700 RAFIRYVECA

>member
-1 MADNITLKTYK
+1 MADNIVLKTYK

-104 VELPPLDADV
+104 AELPPLDADV

-130 NVSSAGLSGLTK
+130 TVSSAGLDGLTK

-181 ATLVCTQAGTTAAYE
+181 ATLVCTQAGTTAASE
-196 PSGYSKITKAGD
+196 PSGYSRITKVGD
-208 MVLDGTAV
+208 RVLDGTAV

-225 LDGLIST
+225 LDGVISSNASL
-232 TGTLEESMQ
+232 GESVQ
-241 TLDKKVAEMMSST
+241 TLDEKVAEMMSST

-267 ALESYSASTI
+267 VMESYSATTI

-282 DVATKRVTRIFV
+282 DETTKRVTRIFV

-314 SLERTVP
+314 ALERTVP

-331 PATLEGYTFV
+331 PAALEGYTFV
-341 GWRQDDSAEKKVL
+341 GWRQDNSAEKKVL

-385 LAETGATESFTA
+385 LSESGAKENFTVC
-397 YCYYNNGNAQSEPIT
+397 CYYNNGNAQSEPAT

-424 FCGWSA
+424 FCGWSI

-435 PSYKPGEMGVFP
+435 PSYKPGEKGVFP
-447 AEAVLYAMWV
+447 AEAALYAMWV
-457 VTEYDFPYTG
+457 TTEYDFPYTG
-467 DYVQFTIPQDG
+467 NYVQFVIPQDG

-484 WGGSGGAAKVDDLVA
+484 WGASGAAAKVDSLTA

-514 KGEVLYVY
+514 KDEVIYVY
-522 NGGGANGTY
+522 NGGSPNGTSYGANG
-531 PGTNGGAYGYN
+531 GGNGYN
-542 YTNGKQYGGGGG
+542 YASSKQYGAGGG
-554 GSTHVATKS
+554 GSTHVATKPYGL
-563 GTLGYTSSSNGL
+563 GTNSSSGPS
-575 NYNNRNSILIVAGG
+575 YANRSSILIVAGG
-589 GGGGAIDNGTVHKG
+589 GGGGGIDNGTAHKG
-603 GDGGGERGGDGS
+603 GDGGGERGGNGS

-625 TSSYPSDNFGRAPST
+625 TGSSPSENFGMGDYY
-640 SSSSG
+640 SSSSAA
-645 TCSSGGGGGWF
+645 SSGGGGGWF
-656 GGNYGT
+656 GGNYGMY
-662 KGESGAGGSGYVD
+662 GQSGAGGSGYVG

-688 AETDAGVNEGHG
+688 AETEAGVNEGNG
-700 KAFIRYVECA
+700 RAFIRYVECA

>member
-75 VGETLQGRVYIHLD
+75 VGETLDGRVYIHLD

-104 VELPPLDADV
+104 AELPPLDADV

-130 NVSSAGLSGLTK
+130 TVSSAGLDGLTK

-160 LTRATSYAVGD
+160 LTRATAYSVGD

-181 ATLVCTQAGTTAAYE
+181 ATLVCTQAGTTAASE
-196 PSGYSKITKAGD
+196 PSGYSRITKVGD
-208 MVLDGTAV
+208 RVLDGTAV

-225 LDGLIST
+225 LDGVISST
-232 TGTLEESMQ
+232 ASLGDSM
-241 TLDKKVAEMMSST
+241 TDLDRKVAEMMSST

-267 ALESYSASTI
+267 AMESYSATTI

-282 DVATKRVTRIFV
+282 DETTKRVTRIFV

-331 PATLEGYTFV
+331 PAALEGYTFV
-341 GWRQDDSAEKKVL
+341 GWRQDDQAEKKVL

-367 YAVFKKQMTIGLM
+367 YAVFKKQMAIGLM

-385 LAETGATESFTA
+385 LAGSGSAESFTA
-397 YCYYNNGNAQSEPIT
+397 YCYYNNGNAQSEPTT

-424 FCGWSA
+424 FCGWSI

-435 PSYKPGEMGVFP
+435 PSYKPGEKGVFP
-447 AEAVLYAMWV
+447 AGATLYAMWV
-457 VTEYDFPYTG
+457 TTEYDFVYTG
-467 DYVQFTIPQDG
+467 SYVQFTIPQDG

-484 WGGSGGAAKVDDLVA
+484 WGGSGGDAKVDALVA

-514 KGEVLYVY
+514 KDEVVYVY
-522 NGGGANGTY
+522 NGGAANGTS
-531 PGTNGGAYGYN
+531 PGTNGGGGGSN
-542 YTNGKQYGGGGG
+542 YASGKQYGAGGG
-554 GSTHVATKS
+554 GSTHVATRS
-563 GTLGYTSSSNGL
+563 GALGYGNSSGL
-575 NYNNRNSILIVAGG
+575 NYTNRECVLIVAGG
-589 GGGGAIDNGTVHKG
+589 GGGGGIDNGAIHKG
-603 GDGGGERGGDGS
+603 GHGGGERGGDGS

-625 TSSYPSDNFGRAPST
+625 TGSSPSTNFGYAPTYSYSNT
-640 SSSSG
+640 AE
-645 TCSSGGGGGWF
+645 SGGGGGWF
-656 GGNYGT
+656 GGNYGLR
-662 KGESGAGGSGYVD
+662 GESGAGGSGYVG
-675 GVAPFTHNGKYYP
+675 GVAPFTHNRKYYP
-688 AETDAGVNEGHG
+688 AETEAGVNEGHG
-700 KAFIRYVECA
+700 RAFIRYVECA

>member
-75 VGETLQGRVYIHLD
+75 VGEILQGRVYIHLD

-130 NVSSAGLSGLTK
+130 TVSSAGLSGLTK

-196 PSGYSKITKAGD
+196 PSGYSRITKAGD

-241 TLDKKVAEMMSST
+241 TLDEKVAEMMSST
-254 GLVMKLVSLDEYR
+254 GLVMKLVSLDGYL
-267 ALESYSASTI
+267 ALESYSATTI

-282 DVATKRVTRIFV
+282 DETTKRVTRIFV

-314 SLERTVP
+314 ALERTVP
-321 DREDAIAAAP
+321 DREDAIAVAP
-331 PATLEGYTFV
+331 PAALEDYTFV

-385 LAETGATESFTA
+385 LTETGAAESFVA
-397 YCYYNNGNAQSEPIT
+397 SCYYNNGNAQSEPTT

-424 FCGWSA
+424 FCGWST

-435 PSYKPGEMGVFP
+435 PSYKPGEKGVFP
-447 AEAVLYAMWV
+447 ADATLYAMWV
-457 VTEYDFPYTG
+457 TTEYDFPYTG
-467 DYVQFTIPQDG
+467 TYVQFTIPQDG

-484 WGGSGGAAKVDDLVA
+484 WGAAGSDAKVDNLVA

-514 KGEVLYVY
+514 KGDVLYVY
-522 NGGGANGTY
+522 NGGITGV
-531 PGTNGGAYGYN
+531 NGGGSGYN
-542 YTNGKQYGGGGG
+542 YTSGKQYGAAGGGC
-554 GSTHVATKS
+554 THVATKA
-563 GTLGYTSSSNGL
+563 GGLGYNSNNGP
-575 NYNNRNSILIVAGG
+575 NYANRDCVLIVAGG
-589 GGGGAIDNGTVHKG
+589 GGGGAINSGTANKG
-603 GDGGGERGGDGS
+603 GDGGGERGGNGS

-625 TSSYPSDNFGRAPST
+625 TGSSPSDNFGKAAYY
-640 SSSSG
+640 SG
-645 TCSSGGGGGWF
+645 SNVAEAGGGGGWF
-656 GGNYGT
+656 GGIYGLR
-662 KGESGAGGSGYVD
+662 GESGAGGSGYVD

-688 AETDAGVNEGHG
+688 AETEAGVNEGHG

>member
-104 VELPPLDADV
+104 AELPPLDADV

-130 NVSSAGLSGLTK
+130 TVSSAGLDGLTK

-160 LTRATSYAVGD
+160 LTRATAYAVGD

-181 ATLVCTQAGTTAAYE
+181 ATLVCTQAGTTAASE
-196 PSGYSKITKAGD
+196 PSGYSRITKVGD
-208 MVLDGTAV
+208 KVLDGTAV

-225 LDGLIST
+225 LDGVISSNASL
-232 TGTLEESMQ
+232 GESVQ
-241 TLDKKVAEMMSST
+241 TLDERVAEMMSST

-267 ALESYSASTI
+267 AMESYSATTI

-282 DVATKRVTRIFV
+282 DETTKRVTRIFV

-331 PATLEGYTFV
+331 PAALEGYTFV
-341 GWRQDDSAEKKVL
+341 GWRQDDSPEKKVL
-354 SEFIIS
+354 TEYIIT

-367 YAVFKKQMTIGLM
+367 YAVFRKQMAIGLM
-380 PNGGT
+380 PNGGA
-385 LAETGATESFTA
+385 LSESGAKESFTA
-397 YCYYNNGNAQSEPIT
+397 DCYYNNGNAQSEPTT

-417 YTRKNMS
+417 YTRNGMS

-435 PSYKPGEMGVFP
+435 PSYKPGEMGIFP
-447 AEAVLYAMWV
+447 AGAVLYAMWV
-457 VTEYDFPYTG
+457 TTEYDFPYTG
-467 DYVQFTIPQDG
+467 NYVQFVIPQDG

-484 WGGSGGAAKVDDLVA
+484 WGASGGDAKVDSLVA

-514 KGEVLYVY
+514 KDEVIYVY
-522 NGGGANGTY
+522 NGGSPKGTSYGANG
-531 PGTNGGAYGYN
+531 GGNGYN
-542 YTNGKQYGGGGG
+542 YASSKQYGAGGG
-554 GSTHVATKS
+554 GSTHVATKPYGL
-563 GTLGYTSSSNGL
+563 GTNSSSGPS
-575 NYNNRNSILIVAGG
+575 YANRSSILIVAGG
-589 GGGGAIDNGTVHKG
+589 GGGGGIDNGTAHKG
-603 GDGGGERGGDGS
+603 GDGGGERGGNGS

-625 TSSYPSDNFGRAPST
+625 TGSSPSENFGMGDYY
-640 SSSSG
+640 SSSSAA
-645 TCSSGGGGGWF
+645 SSGGGGGWF
-656 GGNYGT
+656 GGNYGMY
-662 KGESGAGGSGYVD
+662 GQSGAGGSGYVD

-688 AETDAGVNEGHG
+688 AETEAGVNEGNG
-700 KAFIRYVECA
+700 RAFIRYVECA

>member
-104 VELPPLDADV
+104 AELPPLDADV

-130 NVSSAGLSGLTK
+130 TVSSAGLDGLTK

-160 LTRATSYAVGD
+160 LTRATSYAIGD

-181 ATLVCTQAGTTAAYE
+181 ATLVCTQAGTTAASE
-196 PSGYSKITKAGD
+196 PSGYSRITKVGD
-208 MVLDGTAV
+208 RVLDGTAV

-225 LDGLIST
+225 LDGVISSNASL
-232 TGTLEESMQ
+232 GESVQ
-241 TLDKKVAEMMSST
+241 TLDEKVAEMMSST

-267 ALESYSASTI
+267 AMESYSATTI

-282 DVATKRVTRIFV
+282 DEAAKRVTRIFV

-314 SLERTVP
+314 ALERTVP

-331 PATLEGYTFV
+331 PAALEGYTFV
-341 GWRQDDSAEKKVL
+341 GWRQDNSAEKKVL

-385 LAETGATESFTA
+385 LAETGAAESFTA
-397 YCYYNNGNAQSEPIT
+397 YCYYNNGNAQSEPTT

-435 PSYKPGEMGVFP
+435 PSYKPGEKGVFP
-447 AEAVLYAMWV
+447 AGVTLYAMWV
-457 VTEYDFPYTG
+457 TTEYDFVYTG
-467 DYVQFTIPQDG
+467 SYVQFTIPQDG

-484 WGGSGGAAKVDDLVA
+484 WGGSGGDAKVDTLVA

-514 KGEVLYVY
+514 KDEVLYIY
-522 NGGGANGTY
+522 NGGAANGTS
-531 PGTNGGAYGYN
+531 PGTNGGGGGSN
-542 YTNGKQYGGGGG
+542 YASGKQYGAGGG
-554 GSTHVATKS
+554 GSTHVATRS
-563 GTLGYTSSSNGL
+563 GALGYGNSSGL
-575 NYNNRNSILIVAGG
+575 NYTNRECVLIVAGG
-589 GGGGAIDNGTVHKG
+589 GGGGGIDNGAIHKG
-603 GDGGGERGGDGS
+603 GHGGGERGGDGS

-625 TSSYPSDNFGRAPST
+625 TGSSPSTNFGYAPTYSYSNT
-640 SSSSG
+640 AE
-645 TCSSGGGGGWF
+645 SGGGGGWF
-656 GGNYGT
+656 GGNYGLR
-662 KGESGAGGSGYVD
+662 GESGAGGSGYVG

-688 AETDAGVNEGHG
+688 AETEAGVNEGNG

>member
-104 VELPPLDADV
+104 AELPPLDADV

-130 NVSSAGLSGLTK
+130 TVSSAGLDGLTK

-151 GGGGGGGET
+151 GGGGGGET
-160 LTRATSYAVGD
+160 LTRATAYAVGD

-181 ATLVCTQAGTTAAYE
+181 ATLVCTQAGTTAASE
-196 PSGYSKITKAGD
+196 PSGYSRITKVGD
-208 MVLDGTAV
+208 RVLDGTAV

-225 LDGLIST
+225 LDGVISSNASI
-232 TGTLEESMQ
+232 GESVQ
-241 TLDKKVAEMMSST
+241 ILDEKVTEMMSST

-267 ALESYSASTI
+267 AMESYSATTI

-282 DVATKRVTRIFV
+282 DAATKRVTRIFV

-331 PATLEGYTFV
+331 PAALEGYTFV
-341 GWRQDDSAEKKVL
+341 GWRQDSFAEKKVL
-354 SEFIIS
+354 SEYLIS

-367 YAVFKKQMTIGLM
+367 YAVFRKQMTIGLM

-385 LAETGATESFTA
+385 LSESGAKENFTV
-397 YCYYNNGNAQSEPIT
+397 YCYYNNGNSQSEPTT

-424 FCGWSA
+424 FCGWSI

-435 PSYKPGEMGVFP
+435 PSYKPGEKGVFP
-447 AEAVLYAMWV
+447 AEAALYAMWV
-457 VTEYDFPYTG
+457 TTEYDFPYTG
-467 DYVQFTIPQDG
+467 NYVQFVIPQDG

-484 WGGSGGAAKVDDLVA
+484 WGASGGEAKGDNLVA

-514 KGEVLYVY
+514 KDEVIYVY
-522 NGGGANGTY
+522 NGGSPNGTSYGANG
-531 PGTNGGAYGYN
+531 GGNGYN
-542 YTNGKQYGGGGG
+542 YASSKQYGAGGG
-554 GSTHVATKS
+554 GSTHVATKPYGL
-563 GTLGYTSSSNGL
+563 GTNSSSGPS
-575 NYNNRNSILIVAGG
+575 YANRSSILIVAGG
-589 GGGGAIDNGTVHKG
+589 GGGGGIDNGTAHKG
-603 GDGGGERGGDGS
+603 GDGGGERGGNGS

-625 TSSYPSDNFGRAPST
+625 TSSSPSENFGMGDYY
-640 SSSSG
+640 SSSG
-645 TCSSGGGGGWF
+645 TASSGGGGGWF
-656 GGNYGT
+656 GGNYGLR
-662 KGESGAGGSGYVD
+662 GESGAGGSGYVD

-688 AETDAGVNEGHG
+688 AETEAGVNEGNG
-700 KAFIRYVECA
+700 RAFIRYVECA

>member
-89 LSNADEPIKILAQAA
+89 LSNTDEPIRILAQAA
-104 VELPPLDADV
+104 AELPPLDADV

-125 ELAIF
+125 ELAVF
-130 NVSSAGLSGLTK
+130 TVSSAGLDGLTK

-151 GGGGGGGET
+151 GGGGGGET
-160 LTRATSYAVGD
+160 LTRATSYDLGD

-196 PSGYSKITKAGD
+196 PSGYSRITKAGD
-208 MVLDGTAV
+208 KVLDGTAV

-225 LDGLIST
+225 LDSVIST
-232 TGTLEESMQ
+232 AGTLEDSMK
-241 TLDKKVAEMMSST
+241 TLDGKVAEMMSST

-267 ALESYSASTI
+267 ALETYSAGTV

-282 DVATKRVTRIFV
+282 DEATKRVTRIFV
-294 GEDRVY
+294 GEDKVY
-300 AAGVKVTYQIDTGY
+300 GSGVKVTYQIDVGY
-314 SLERTVP
+314 ALERTVP
-321 DREDAIAAAP
+321 DKEDAIAIAP
-331 PATLEGYTFV
+331 PAALEGYSFV
-341 GWRQDDSAEKKVL
+341 GWRQDGLAEKKVL

-385 LAETGATESFTA
+385 LTETGAAENFTVS
-397 YCYYNNGNAQSEPIT
+397 CYYNNGNAQSEPAT
-412 VPASP
+412 VPKSP

-424 FCGWSA
+424 FCGWST
-430 DSLST
+430 DSRST

-447 AEAVLYAMWV
+447 AGATLYAMWV
-457 VTEYDFPYTG
+457 TTEYDFPYTG
-467 DYVQFTIPQDG
+467 SYVQFTIPQDG

-484 WGGSGGAAKVDDLVA
+484 WGASGGNAKIDDLVA

-505 HSKGYKKMK
+505 HSKGCKKMK
-514 KGEVLYVY
+514 KDEVVYVY
-522 NGGGANGTY
+522 NGGSPNGTLSGANG
-531 PGTNGGAYGYN
+531 GADGYS
-542 YTNGKQYGGGGG
+542 YTNAKQYGAGGGG
-554 GSTHVATKS
+554 CTHVATRS
-563 GTLGYTSSSNGL
+563 GYLGSNNSNGPS
-575 NYNNRNSILIVAGG
+575 YANRDCVLIVAGG

-603 GDGGGERGGDGS
+603 GDGGGERGGNGS
-615 GGALGGRQIS
+615 DGALGGRQIS
-625 TSSYPSDNFGRAPST
+625 TGSSPSLYFGQAPSYSY
-640 SSSSG
+640 SS
-645 TCSSGGGGGWF
+645 TTYSGGGGGWF
-656 GGNYGT
+656 GGYYGLR
-662 KGESGAGGSGYVD
+662 GQSGAGGSGYVD

-688 AETDAGVNEGHG
+688 AETEAGVNKGHG
-700 KAFIRYVECA
+700 YSFIRYVECA